1 MPIGAVLACDGEV
14 LAEAYWRGIGHGRLT
29 HPEHVVLLAANASV
43 QPGQRSRCTLY
54 TTFEPCLMCMGTAML
69 KKTRSGSD
77 RPT

>member
-43 QPGQRSRCTLY
+43 QPGQRLPVHAVYDVRAVPGVY
-54 TTFEPCLMCMGTAML
+54 GD
-69 KKTRSGSD
+69 SD
-77 RPT
+77 AQENSVGFR